1 METTAKALIDHWA
14 WATKRG
20 LMNANTA
27 GTLRA
32 ACAKVLSIFD
42 DLDAVDVR
50 QLDIQETLKRFRNL
64 RGKDLKPDSIEAYEQ
79 RFRQALKSFLD
90 YVNDP
95 GAWRSPG
102 GNGHGKTTDA
112 ATRPRSSG
120 KATPIHTEGNGAVD
134 YPFPLR
140 EGFVA
145 HMVLPADLKSADIQ
159 RLSVFMGT
167 LVLDEPPTSA

>member
-42 DLDAVDVR
+42 NLETVDVR
-50 QLDIQETLKRFRNL
+50 QLDVDDTLRRFRNL

-90 YVNDP
+90 YVDDP
-95 GAWRSPG
+95 GAWKPTTRQAER
-102 GNGHGKTTDA
+102 NG
-112 ATRPRSSG
+112 RP
-120 KATPIHTEGNGAVD
+120 KAKDTPKGA
-134 YPFPLR
+134 
-140 EGFVA
+140 GQVA
-145 HMVLPADLKSADIQ
+145 VSADA
-159 RLSVFMGT
+159 GT
-167 LVLDEPPTSA
+167 GH